1 MNRTFNQNIN
11 SISLYHWAIEALG
24 KKIFIQKSL
33 GNLILYNIDIFILLF
48 LNKRLCIYYLLGI
61 VNIY

>member
-1 MNRTFNQNIN
+1 
-11 SISLYHWAIEALG
+11 LG